1 MALVFHIMFH
11 NPVIPPNTGNAIR
24 LAAVT
29 GTALNLVEPLGFELT
44 DARVRRAGLDY
55 HDLSR
60 VYVHKNFDR
69 AVDFVTGNGTGRIF
83 AFTGHG
89 DVQFDQVMYQPG
101 DTLLFGTEPTGLS
114 EEVLADRRLTQKV
127 RIPMQPGVRSLN
139 LSNSAAI
146 AVYEAWRQQNYGPP
160 PEGWLPHH
168 STSLAAEVF
177 E

>member
-1 MALVFHIMFH
+1 MFH

-29 GTALNLVEPLGFELT
+29 GAALNLVEPLGFELT

-60 VYVHKNFDR
+60 VYVHADFEAATNFT
-69 AVDFVTGNGTGRIF
+69 AQNGTGRII
-83 AFTGHG
+83 AFTGHATTCFT
-89 DVQFDQVMYQPG
+89 DINYHPG
-101 DTLLFGTEPTGLS
+101 DTLLFGTEPTGLPDA
-114 EEVLADRRLTQKV
+114 VLNHERVTELA

-146 AVYEAWRQQNYGPP
+146 ALYEAWRQNDYGPTP
-160 PEGWLPHH
+160 AAWLPHH
-168 STSLAAEVF
+168 STSLAAQVF
-177 E
+177 NPRT

>member
-83 AFTGHG
+83 ASA
-89 DVQFDQVMYQPG
+89 DPRAVQFEQVLSQPRG
-101 DTLLFGTEPTGLS
+101 SVLWGAEPPGLS
-114 EEVLADRRLTQKV
+114 ADVLADRRLTQ
-127 RIPMQPGVRSLN
+127 RLRSPMQPGVRSLN

-146 AVYEAWRQQNYGPP
+146 AVYEACRQQTFAPP

-168 STSLAAEVF
+168 
-177 E
+177 

>member
-1 MALVFHIMFH
+1 MFHIMFH

-60 VYVHKNFDR
+60 VYVHKDFEQ
-69 AVDFVTGNGTGRIF
+69 ALDFVTANGTGRVL

-89 DVQFDQVMYQPG
+89 DIQFDQVSYQPG
-101 DTLLFGTEPTGLS
+101 DTLLFGTEPTGLPD
-114 EEVLADRRLTQKV
+114 EVLNHPRIAQKV

-139 LSNSAAI
+139 LSNSASI
-146 AVYEAWRQQNYGPP
+146 AVYEAWRQNNYGPTP
-160 PEGWLPHH
+160 PGWLPHH

-177 E
+177 D

>member
-1 MALVFHIMFH
+1 MFH

-29 GTALNLVEPLGFELT
+29 GAALNLVEPLGFALT

-60 VYVHKNFDR
+60 VYVHRDFDD
-69 AVDFVTGNGTGRIF
+69 ALAFTAAHGNRRVY
-83 AFTGHG
+83 AFTGHA
-89 DVQFDQVMYQPG
+89 DTVFDEIEYRPG
-101 DTLLFGTEPTGLS
+101 DTLLFGTEPMGLPDA
-114 EEVLADRRLTQKV
+114 VLNDERITTKV

-139 LSNSAAI
+139 LSNAAAV
-146 AVYEAWRQQNYGPP
+146 AVYEAWRQQNYGPTRAD
-160 PEGWLPHH
+160 WLPHH

-177 E
+177 DPEAGSGG

>member
-1 MALVFHIMFH
+1 MFH

-60 VYVHKNFDR
+60 VYVHKNFDD
-69 AVDFVTGNGTGRIF
+69 ALDFTSSHGSGRVY
-83 AFTGHG
+83 AFTGHA
-89 DVQFDQVMYQPG
+89 DVQFNEIEYRPG
-101 DTLLFGTEPTGLS
+101 DTLLFGTEPTGLPDA
-114 EEVLADRRLTQKV
+114 VLNDERITAKV

-146 AVYEAWRQQNYGPP
+146 AAYEAWRQNGYGLTPQ
-160 PEGWLPHH
+160 GWLPHH
-168 STSLAAEVF
+168 STSLAAAVF
-177 E
+177 EPEA